1 MEERAKTLVNLYLN
15 SSSSFSDFLHQHNK
29 GSSSDGGDVNA
40 TLFNL
45 FLIVFVGFERNTTTT
60 SLNYILEQNRET
72 CEVKPKLLSRLY
84 GACTEQ
90 EVETKQVLVSKC
102 SVFALV

>member
-45 FLIVFVGFERNTTTT
+45 FLRFERNTTTT
-60 SLNYILEQNRET
+60 SLSYILEQDRAT
-72 CEVKPKLLSRLY
+72 CEVKPKLLSGLY

-102 SVFALV
+102 SVLALV